1 MPEPFDGFLGA
12 QSEQNQ
18 LDSPPKNH
26 VAVVPHDTTNLTHLA
41 RAVYVGVGGDVSVE
55 MLGVDGNPLSLVYKN
70 VPSGS
75 YLLGRIRRVNSTG
88 TNATNMI
95 AVW

>member
-1 MPEPFDGFLGA
+1 MAEPEDTYGVSA
-12 QSEQNQ
+12 KNNNQ

-26 VAVVPHDTTNLTHLA
+26 VAVVAHDSTNFTYLA
-41 RAVYVGVGGDVSVE
+41 RAVYVGVGGDISVE
-55 MLGVDGNPLSLVYKN
+55 MLGADGNPLSLVYKN

>member
-1 MPEPFDGFLGA
+1 MTEPVDRFQGPQG
-12 QSEQNQ
+12 ERNQ

-26 VAVVPHDTTNLTHLA
+26 ATIVPDNSTNLTYLA

-55 MLGVDGNPLSLVYKN
+55 MLGTDDAPLSLIYKN